1 MKNNKKAST
10 AAKVGEGADAV
21 IPDDI
26 KPLEFIQKVFRL
38 LNEWT
43 DQEEKR
49 GFLLIA
55 TCDSHDNDNDN
66 TRGMAFGCNGDNET
80 LINMM
85 RAALENDEDIRMMVV
100 GACKL
105 MERTNQ

>member
-10 AAKVGEGADAV
+10 ATKVGEGADAV

-26 KPLEFIQKVFRL
+26 KPLEFIQKVFKL
-38 LNEWT
+38 LGEWGG
-43 DQEEKR
+43 QEEKR

-55 TCDSHDNDNDN
+55 TCDSQNEGNDS
-66 TRGMAFGCNGDNET
+66 GLISCCYGDEEV
-80 LINMM
+80 LAKMM
-85 RAALENDEDIRMMVV
+85 CGALENDKDFQKMVI

-105 MERTNQ
+105 REQANQ